1 VSTGAPGD
9 GLAGGEPAVALPA
22 GPGPTAGTARAFGA
36 TWSAGLRRAREG
48 DLTAWL
54 SLGLEMCDEADRL
67 AMRWYRREVPMSRKP
82 DRTFVTE
89 ADRAIE
95 RLLRDRIHNLY
106 PDHGFVGEEYGDEEG
121 AAGIRW
127 FIDPIDGTHNF
138 IRGIP
143 LFGTLLAVEAAG
155 ELQVGVISAP
165 AIGERWYAARGSGAF
180 HVDRD
185 GARRRIRTSDVA
197 AIEDAQLIFT
207 SRRENL
213 RSGLMP
219 GFDALIEACWRERGF
234 GDFWGYAL
242 VAEGAAEAMIESG
255 MHAWDVAA
263 PLVIIEEAGGR
274 VTDATGARD
283 VFAPT
288 FVGSNG
294 LLHDEILARL
304 RA

>member
-1 VSTGAPGD
+1 VND
-9 GLAGGEPAVALPA
+9 GLAGPVAAGDEPSHGPA
-22 GPGPTAGTARAFGA
+22 
-36 TWSAGLRRAREG
+36 WSAGRRRASPA

-54 SLGLEMCDEADRL
+54 SLGLELCNEADRL
-67 AMRWYRREVPMSRKP
+67 AMRWYRREVPTARKP

-89 ADRAIE
+89 ADQAIE
-95 RLLRDRIHNLY
+95 RLIRERISNLY

-127 FIDPIDGTHNF
+127 YIDPIDGTHNF
-138 IRGIP
+138 IRGVP
-143 LFGTLLAVEAAG
+143 LFGTLLAVEADD

-165 AIGERWYAARGSGAF
+165 AIGERWYAARGMGAF
-180 HVDRD
+180 HIDRD
-185 GARRRIRTSDVA
+185 GNRRRIRTSDVG

-213 RSGLMP
+213 RSGVMP
-219 GFDALIEACWRERGF
+219 GFDALIDACWRDRGF

-242 VAEGAAEAMIESG
+242 VAEGAAEAMIEAG

-283 VFAPT
+283 VWAPT

-294 LLHDEILARL
+294 ILHDEILARL
-304 RA
+304 TG

>member
-1 VSTGAPGD
+1 MTENLPGEAT
-9 GLAGGEPAVALPA
+9 AGPEPAY
-22 GPGPTAGTARAFGA
+22 GA
-36 TWSAGLRRAREG
+36 AWSAGLRRASEG

-54 SLGLEMCDEADRL
+54 SLALELCNEADRL
-67 AMRWYRREVPMSRKP
+67 AMRWYRREVPTARKP

-89 ADRAIE
+89 ADQAIE
-95 RLLRDRIHNLY
+95 RLIRERISNLY
-106 PDHGFVGEEYGDEEG
+106 PEHGFVGEEYGDEE
-121 AAGIRW
+121 AVAGIRW
-127 FIDPIDGTHNF
+127 YIDPIDGTHNF
-138 IRGIP
+138 IRGVP
-143 LFGTLLAVEAAG
+143 LFGTLLAVEVTG

-165 AIGERWYAARGSGAF
+165 AMGERWYAARGMGAF
-180 HVDRD
+180 HIDRD
-185 GARRRIRTSDVA
+185 GNRRRIRTSEVT

-213 RSGLMP
+213 RSGVMP

-242 VAEGAAEAMIESG
+242 VAEGAAEAMIEAG

-274 VTDATGARD
+274 VTDATGVRD
-283 VFAPT
+283 VWAPT

-304 RA
+304 RG